1 MSEDAEK
8 AEKETTD
15 ARLLQMQEDLDQ
27 ANEEVEQLKND
38 RKRQI
43 DMVAQI
49 VRQRDM
55 YKVLLSTESVSFFM
69 IYFGVFI
76 YRIETFLIISIK

>member
-76 YRIETFLIISIK
+76 YRIETYLIISIK